1 MKISNIKLR
10 LAGFLSLASFTLSF
24 PSCSFFNS
32 FDESPT
38 SNVIEI
44 NSLSLARTALET
56 QIGAMEYVSV
66 SVKPSKE
73 QKNITL
79 KWDYDA
85 SIIECDKSSNW
96 GVTIKGLAEGQ
107 SFCLYSTNLL
117 KNIQHEVDPIGSTF
131 AFGIDL
137 HPLLLYNTI

>member
-10 LAGFLSLASFTLSF
+10 LAGFLSLAGLTLGF

-44 NSLSLARTALET
+44 NSISLAKTALET

-73 QKNITL
+73 QK
-79 KWDYDA
+79 
-85 SIIECDKSSNW
+85 KSR
-96 GVTIKGLAEGQ
+96 
-107 SFCLYSTNLL
+107 
-117 KNIQHEVDPIGSTF
+117 
-131 AFGIDL
+131 
-137 HPLLLYNTI
+137 